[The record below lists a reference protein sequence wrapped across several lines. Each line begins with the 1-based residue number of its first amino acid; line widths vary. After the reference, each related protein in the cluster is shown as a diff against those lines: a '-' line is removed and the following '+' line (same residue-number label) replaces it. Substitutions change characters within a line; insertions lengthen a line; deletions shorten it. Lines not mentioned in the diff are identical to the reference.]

1 MGIVDRPVDDEPDE
15 KPDQLGR
22 HLLRIMREHPGEWR
36 EAFESHN
43 RSHAVRIEGCL
54 TGRGAGRIAGVTD
67 ITGWEA
73 RMIERHETVDG
84 NEVLMHVVRV
94 RYTPPKA
101 AKAPATDHL
110 PETERLNRSAATG
123 AVPPTA
129 GTGAPDSEE
138 LAQLGLDKK

>member
-22 HLLRIMREHPGEWR
+22 HLLRIQRDHPGEWR

-67 ITGWEA
+67 ITGWQA
-73 RMIERHETVDG
+73 RLVERTEGDD
-84 NEVLMHVVRV
+84 VLHVVRV
-94 RYTPPKA
+94 RYTPPKPAKHEPEAGRLDASQRIDRDA
-101 AKAPATDHL
+101 AV
-110 PETERLNRSAATG
+110 G
-123 AVPPTA
+123 AVPLV
-129 GTGAPDSEE
+129 DSPRPADPET
-138 LAQLGLDKK
+138 LAESGLDKK